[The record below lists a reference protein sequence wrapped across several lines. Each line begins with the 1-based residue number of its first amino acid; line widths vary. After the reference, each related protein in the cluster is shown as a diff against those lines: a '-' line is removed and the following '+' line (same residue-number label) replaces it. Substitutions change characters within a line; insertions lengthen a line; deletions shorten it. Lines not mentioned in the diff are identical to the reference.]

1 MADGK
6 SENGDLITLE
16 VAARLLMVSP
26 ERVRQLIKMG
36 YVSRPRAGRT
46 TIVSAVQGYIRFL
59 KDEDRKNTKT
69 AADTRVRDARAAEI
83 EMRVAAQKRQMIPIE
98 DATAVVDILTG
109 KVREE
114 VTGLPA
120 RITRDVDLRRKIE
133 AEVNGSQVRL
143 SKAVTALLEFARKGG
158 ELPYAGAADDT

>member
-6 SENGDLITLE
+6 SESGDLITLE

-36 YVSRPRAGRT
+36 YVSRPRPGRT

-59 KDEDRKNTKT
+59 KDEDRKTTKT

-83 EMRVAAQKRQMIPIE
+83 ELRVAIQKRQMIPVD
-98 DATAVVDILTG
+98 DATTALDILVG

-114 VTGLPA
+114 ITGLPA
-120 RITRDVDLRRKIE
+120 RVTRDIKLRRQIE

-143 SKAVTALLEFARKGG
+143 SKALDALSEFAREGG
-158 ELPYAGAADDT
+158 ELPYAGTADDT